1 MAKVAII
8 VPVWN
13 KLECTQT
20 FIDSLYATTNKED
33 FFLCVVDNASTDKTL
48 PYLNGMKN
56 GKCWN
61 MDIIQQKENTGYV
74 GGINAGIDWLD
85 SLEIKPEFV
94 VFANNDIVFT
104 PEWLSKF
111 IDHMD
116 NKEIGILGPVSNSV
130 VGIQHVSY
138 SERFKETL
146 HTTAHLIGFFMF
158 LRREV
163 IDTVGKL
170 DDRFGLGFSDD
181 IDYSI
186 RTKQKGWK
194 LAIARDITIPHEGSA
209 SYKELHKTPEEHNK
223 DVELKTN
230 LLIEKWGKDVVD
242 EAMSNPVWAGT
253 IITLVDDQVPTP
265 FANAFFQLLNSTKE
279 WVNIKYGQG
288 SLFHTSKQK
297 IWPDLGTHTG
307 NFATFL
313 SSHYWFPYD
322 FIKKLCALPTDIILI
337 KGKGGSTVH
346 FNNKSWLKINENP
359 FLRID
364 GVDEDTLLKKIAK
377 KYGLSFQ
384 QLSKKEIQNMGYIFW
399 KEMEVLPEQL
409 VPEEVHG
416 TIGIPALETVEWSFL
431 SCMANMISSGK
442 RIYNIVMPWN
452 KHVAEARNEIMEKR
466 RGDWV
471 LMIDS
476 DHEFPSYLL
485 ERLLSHKAPVIAPIA
500 YKKAPPYFPVI
511 YKKAPAWT
519 KEEPLY
525 NPIMIWKMDS
535 LFEVDM
541 VGTGCVL
548 IHNCVL
554 DSLDHEP
561 LFLYTDKVGED
572 LYFFQK
578 VTEAG
583 WKIVVDPQ
591 IPFGH
596 TTQTSIDH
604 FTFHNHNKE
613 MLKKLFGVE
622 QDPTVA
628 KYRDLEYR

>member
-20 FIDSLYATTNKED
+20 FIDSLYATTQKED
-33 FFLCVVDNASTDKTL
+33 FVLCVVDNASSDKTV

-61 MDIIQQKENTGYV
+61 MDIVQNKENLGYV
-74 GGINAGIDWLD
+74 GGINAGIDWMETLKN
-85 SLEIKPEFV
+85 KPEFV
-94 VFANNDIVFT
+94 LFVNNDIMFT
-104 PEWLSKF
+104 DKWLDKLV
-111 IDHMD
+111 DHMD
-116 NKEIGILGPVSNSV
+116 NKEIGAIGPISNSV
-130 VGIQHVSY
+130 VGIQHSSY
-138 SERFKETL
+138 NNRFQETL
-146 HTTAHLIGFFMF
+146 HTTAHLIGFFM
-158 LRREV
+158 LVHANVVEK
-163 IDTVGKL
+163 VGKL
-170 DDRFGLGFSDD
+170 DTRFGLGFSDD

-186 RTKQKGWK
+186 RIKKAGYK
-194 LAIARDITIPHEGSA
+194 LAIARDVFIPHEGSA
-209 SYKELHKTPEEHNK
+209 SYKELHTKEEDYNK
-223 DVELKTN
+223 DVEQKTQ
-230 LLIEKWGKDVVD
+230 LLIDKWGKDVVD
-242 EAMSNPVWAGT
+242 EAMSNPVWHGT
-253 IITLVDDQVPTP
+253 IIALVDDQVPTP

-297 IWPDLGTHTG
+297 IWPDLGAHTG
-307 NFATFL
+307 SFATFL
-313 SSHYWFPYD
+313 SSHYWFPVD

-346 FNNKSWLKINENP
+346 FNNKSWLKIKENP
-359 FLRID
+359 FLRVD

-377 KYGLSFQ
+377 KYNLSF
-384 QLSKKEIQNMGYIFW
+384 KKISNGEHTFW
-399 KEMEVLPEQL
+399 KDMKTLPECPPIDQ
-409 VPEEVHG
+409 EVHG
-416 TIGIPALETVEWSFL
+416 TIGIPVLETVEWSFL

-452 KHVAEARNEIMEKR
+452 KHVADARNEIMANR
-466 RGDWV
+466 TGDWV

-511 YKKAPAWT
+511 YKKAPTWT

-525 NPIMIWKMDS
+525 NPIMVWKMDS

-554 DSLDHEP
+554 DSLKHTP

-596 TTQTSIDH
+596 TTQTSVDH

-613 MLKKLFGVE
+613 MLKKVFGVE
-622 QDPTVA
+622 QEPTVA